1 MIKPKNYVNEK
12 NRLNELLSFDIMDT
26 IEESSFDNLTKLAA
40 GICEVPISLV
50 SLIDTNR
57 QWFKSHF
64 GLQAK
69 ETPRDISFCGHAI
82 NNPDTPFIIED
93 SSKDI
98 RFSDNPLVV
107 GEPHVVFYIGIP
119 LLSDKGFPLG
129 TLCAIDNKPR
139 VLTKKQIDSL
149 IMLSKQVV
157 NLLMLRKKNI
167 ALNLEV
173 NKNSILLK
181 EVHHRVKNNLQV
193 ITSLIRLQTRSIK
206 NKFTKRLFND
216 SKNRIMAIS
225 QVHELLY
232 QNDNLEK
239 VDLEAYCNK
248 LVYKVISNMNFNA
261 TNVNVSIEITNVSLK
276 IDTVIPF
283 GLILNEII
291 SNSMKYAFKK
301 NDSNMITI
309 VISKDE
315 NNTIATHI
323 GDNGDGISNSFFKK
337 KHASLGLNMIKRL
350 TGQLNGTI
358 EIDEELEGTNFIL
371 QFKED

>member
-12 NRLNELLSFDIMDT
+12 DRLNELLSFEVMDT

-50 SLIDTNR
+50 SLIDSNR

-82 NNPDTPFIIED
+82 NNPDTPFIIKD

-139 VLTKKQIDSL
+139 NLSKKQIDSL

-173 NKNSILLK
+173 NKNSILIK
-181 EVHHRVKNNLQV
+181 EIHHRVKNNLQV

-239 VDLEAYCNK
+239 VDLETYCNK

-261 TNVNVSIEITNVSLK
+261 TKVNVSIEITNVSLK

-291 SNSMKYAFKK
+291 SNSMKYAFKN
-301 NDSNMITI
+301 NDSNMIII

-315 NNTIATHI
+315 NNITTTHI
-323 GDNGDGISNSFFKK
+323 GDNGAGISNVFFKK

-358 EIDEELEGTNFIL
+358 EIDEKLEGTNFIL